1 MKFDKRRWLRATI
14 GVCITAATTIP
25 GVSWGGVSD
34 RQSADYELAAD
45 VKLGEP
51 NFWDYLTYDPKAKR
65 VYAAHIDRVEVVD
78 VSSGKSIGHVGPFH
92 DVHGI
97 AIVSEL
103 GKGYAASGDD
113 GVVKVFNLADLSIVK
128 TIKVSV
134 DADGAV
140 YDPIGKMVM
149 VVAGDS
155 KNLTLI
161 NVADD
166 TVAKV
171 VPLPGKPEFLALD
184 GNGHVFVNI
193 ADHSAIARVD
203 IGSGTVSANWPL
215 GGCKDPHGLAY
226 DPASKRLFSGCAN
239 EVMVVV
245 DAATGNNLARLPIG
259 SRSDSVVVDS
269 TRHRAMSANGDG
281 TLTVVAIGADDTYS
295 VKRTVL
301 TYFGG
306 RNAAIDDSTGTL
318 FLAHGNMKLMTGTK
332 DLTKLRFGW
341 DGLDVAVLKSND

>member
-1 MKFDKRRWLRATI
+1 MKAEKSHWLRATI
-14 GVCITAATTIP
+14 GVCITAVITLP
-25 GVSWGGVSD
+25 GVSWGQVLG
-34 RQSADYELAAD
+34 RQSADYELTAD
-45 VKLGEP
+45 TKLGAP
-51 NFWDYLTYDPKAKR
+51 NFWDYLTYDPTAKR
-65 VYAAHIDRVEVVD
+65 LYAAHIDRVEVLD
-78 VSSGKSIGHVGPFH
+78 VTSGKSIGQIGPFH

-103 GKGYAASGDD
+103 GKGYATSGDD
-113 GVVKVFNLADLSIVK
+113 GMVKVFNLADLSIVK

-140 YDPIGKMVM
+140 YDPTTRMVL
-149 VVAGDS
+149 VAAGDS

-171 VPLPGKPEFLALD
+171 VPLPGQPEFLAID

-203 IGSGTVSANWPL
+203 IGSGTVSGNWPL
-215 GGCKDPHGLAY
+215 SGCKGPHGLAY
-226 DPASKRLFSGCAN
+226 DPGSKRLFSGCAN

-245 DAATGNNLARLPIG
+245 DAANGNNLARLPIG
-259 SRSDSVVVDS
+259 PRSDAVVVDS
-269 TRHRAMSANGDG
+269 TRHRALSANADG
-281 TLTVVAIGADDTYS
+281 TLTVVAIGAGDTYS

-306 RNAAIDDSTGTL
+306 RNVAIDDSTGTL

-332 DLTKLRFGW
+332 DPTKLRFGW
-341 DGLDVAVLKSND
+341 DGLDVAVLKPND